1 LVSHGTAIEQQH
13 GPSLGCVSVTQSSS
27 PSGYTPEERA
37 RELIDRF
44 TTTLHSLSTPVVLAN
59 RDKALAQATLA
70 ISAAEHDAIAA
81 VAKIFDR
88 LANSGVRT
96 ISMEKAAKLIHEM
109 LHAPDIEQ
117 DDGSASE
124 RPNRPK

>member
-1 LVSHGTAIEQQH
+1 MASHGTDIEQQPV
-13 GPSLGCVSVTQSSS
+13 PSLGCVSMTQSSS
-27 PSGYTPEERA
+27 PTGYTPEERA
-37 RELIDRF
+37 RELIDGF

-88 LANSGVRT
+88 LANSGLRR
-96 ISMEKAAKLIHEM
+96 ISTEKAAELIHEM
-109 LHAPDIEQ
+109 LNAPETR
-117 DDGSASE
+117 E
-124 RPNRPK
+124 